1 MVFNTSYKNEDYL
14 KESDETLGKTF
25 SFFEKIKI
33 GGIGSSRLMIEGF
46 STKLEPK
53 NMESSSIKYANIEL
67 RPKGIIVHYTNK
79 LDRYSWLIPYYR
91 LVVYNTETY
100 SIHSNGSFIKFTKN
114 KNYND
119 NKKFITKMIDLKN
132 EFLVL
137 GYYDG

>member
-33 GGIGSSRLMIEGF
+33 GGIGSSKLMIEEF

-53 NMESSSIKYANIEL
+53 NIESSSIKYANIEL

-100 SIHSNGSFIKFTKN
+100 SIHSNGSFIKFIKN
-114 KNYND
+114 TNYSD
-119 NKKFITKMIDLKN
+119 NKKFINKMIDLKN
-132 EFLVL
+132 EFLNL